1 MEYLLYPFQRATW
14 IPIGDK
20 GNSGATIVKPVFIQD
35 QSRGGGSGD
44 NNTKSCRTGDINGGS
59 TSVCS
64 HGTSYDIMEIILG
77 Q

>member
-1 MEYLLYPFQRATW
+1 MEYLLYPLQGATW

-20 GNSGATIVKPVFIQD
+20 GNSGAKIVKPVFIQD

-44 NNTKSCRTGDINGGS
+44 NNTKSCRTGDING
-59 TSVCS
+59 CS
-64 HGTSYDIMEIILG
+64 AYSRGTNCDIMEIILG